1 MAVAL
6 VVGACSPARTT
17 LARLATDQDVMSGR
31 RVVVVGTVVAFDDSD
46 GGVDLILEDAAQN
59 RVLLVPADVAKGFV
73 GSRVEVTGMFEFDA
87 ARGRLLWVEAIAPPP
102 DG

>member
-17 LARLATDQDVMSGR
+17 LARLATD
-31 RVVVVGTVVAFDDSD
+31 
-46 GGVDLILEDAAQN
+46 QN